1 MGRQGVPTHLKL
13 LRGNPGQ
20 RRIMPEP
27 EPRAFADVPEPP
39 AELGE
44 IGRKEWFRVAP
55 ELLRLGI
62 LTIVDIETFVGYCQA
77 HERRVTA
84 ERAIKACPGHG
95 LTIETTNGNH
105 VQSPLVS
112 IANTAGREMLK
123 FAMQLGMTPVS
134 RRHLAS
140 NADRPTAKF
149 DGLT

>member
-1 MGRQGVPTHLKL
+1 MRAIPTNLKI

-20 RRIMPEP
+20 RRIVPEP
-27 EPRAFADVPEPP
+27 QPRAFADVPEPP
-39 AELGE
+39 VELGD
-44 IGRKEWFRVAP
+44 IGREEWFRVAP
-55 ELLRLGI
+55 ELVRLGI
-62 LTIVDIETFVGYCQA
+62 LTTVDIQTFVGYCQA
-77 HERRVTA
+77 YERRTLA

-95 LTIETTNGNH
+95 LTVETSNGNH
-105 VQSPLVS
+105 VQSPLVGV
-112 IANTAGREMLK
+112 ANSAAREMLK